1 MNDLTSQAKN
11 AKAFVSARMSE
22 MENALDG
29 FPAAVLLEDC
39 LKVDGSG
46 AVVDRRS
53 QALVAHILSAWVC
66 LIEHD
71 LQRLPPATIEVLQT
85 IRQRML
91 DARDALLRLRQVLD
105 ELSEFA
111 SNRAE
116 PAEAVEWQRAGARG
130 LGGALADV
138 PDPFE
143 WNAAWCGNPRRA
155 DAPVRWPSSVAPP
168 PPAFQTASARP

>member
-91 DARDALLRLRQVLD
+91 DARDALLRVRLLLD
-105 ELSEFA
+105 ALSEFA

-116 PAEAVEWQRAGARG
+116 PAEAVEWRRAEARG

-143 WNAAWCGNPRRA
+143 WDAAWYGNPRRA
-155 DAPVRWPSSVAPP
+155 DAPVRWPSSVATHR
-168 PPAFQTASARP
+168 PAYQTASARP